1 MWFVFVKEVDL
12 PPRYA
17 EKVGKKPHGSS
28 GPIMTGIES
37 TSVTMGMEMTDVP
50 YNVTNVISAPN
61 FKCLTAAA
69 AFINGYQGPVKVG
82 QNALNI
88 KIDGGLSLT
97 NAAFEKHEKFQSL
110 VAESGYNIDK
120 TYKTVAEFSAE
131 SSLETRLE
139 VTLESLRK
147 TFPGTWQDAVAIFV
161 EKSLHSI
168 LEIVT
173 INDPVPLETYAV
185 IGRPASV
192 EDDDDDDDDDE

>member
-1 MWFVFVKEVDL
+1 MSENLEIFDSMVYCWGSVQLMWFVFVKEVDL

-17 EKVGKKPHGSS
+17 EKEKDIYRSPLSVGKKPHGSS

-120 TYKTVAEFSAE
+120 TYKIMA
-131 SSLETRLE
+131 SSNGLWLKCPLLFEE
-139 VTLESLRK
+139 DRK
-147 TFPGTWQDAVAIFV
+147 LWTAFPEKLTKSPHEIF
-161 EKSLHSI
+161 K
-168 LEIVT
+168 
-173 INDPVPLETYAV
+173 
-185 IGRPASV
+185 R
-192 EDDDDDDDDDE
+192 

>member
-1 MWFVFVKEVDL
+1 MSENLEIFDSMVYCWGSVQLMWFVFVKEVDL

-69 AFINGYQGPVKVG
+69 AFIN
-82 QNALNI
+82 
-88 KIDGGLSLT
+88 
-97 NAAFEKHEKFQSL
+97 
-110 VAESGYNIDK
+110 
-120 TYKTVAEFSAE
+120 AE

-185 IGRPASV
+185 IGRPASKIFSV
-192 EDDDDDDDDDE
+192 SDNIAMLCMLICQQLIVLLAFHL